1 MGRHCWFMHH
11 KYNMVS
17 VQARLD
23 DPRDPLP
30 FYFMDDYTGFSIELT
45 RKLLRVF

>member
-1 MGRHCWFMHH
+1 MGRHCQFIDH

-30 FYFMDDYTGFSIELT
+30 SYAPEF
-45 RKLLRVF
+45 